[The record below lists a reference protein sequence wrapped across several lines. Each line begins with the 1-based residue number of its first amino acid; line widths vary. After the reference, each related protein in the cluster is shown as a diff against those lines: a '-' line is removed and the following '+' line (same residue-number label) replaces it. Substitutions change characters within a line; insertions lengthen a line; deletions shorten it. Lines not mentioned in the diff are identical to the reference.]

1 VIWVSGPPG
10 CGKTTLVSSYLEARK
25 LPCLW
30 YQLEAGD
37 ADPATFFYFLG
48 RAARKA
54 APRKR
59 KPLPLLT
66 PEYLQGIPA
75 FTQRYF
81 EELYTRLNPP
91 TRPLRK
97 GGQGGVIFK
106 KEGNKAETIMHPPL
120 KKGGRGGF
128 IVVFDDYHAVP
139 ENSPFHACILHGLSN
154 IPEGINVILISRS
167 DPPPAMI
174 RLQANHHLEVLG
186 WKDLQLT
193 LDESEGIVRLRA
205 EHKLSGETIQRMH
218 HKTDGWAAGLVLS
231 LERAKTEDVLAEKV
245 DKLTPEEIFEYF
257 ASEIFNRTDPEI
269 QGFLLRT
276 AFLPKMSVKMA
287 EELTGLPSA
296 GRILSALNRSN
307 YFTEKRFHP
316 EPIYQYHPLFRDFL
330 LSRAKENF
338 PRAELS
344 ILFRRAAI
352 LLEKDGQA
360 GAAVPLLR
368 EAGDGEGMVRLI
380 LRHARFMVE
389 QGRNRS
395 LEEWLNG
402 LPQGLLENHP
412 WLLYW
417 MGECRQPF
425 DPAFA
430 RPFFEKAFER
440 FRNQSDA
447 AGAFM
452 AWSGIVSS
460 ILSAFE
466 NYKSLDRW
474 ISVLENLLHDFREF
488 PSEEVGALVTCNMM
502 GALVVRQPHHPDV
515 EAWAQR
521 ALEAAERQANI
532 SFQLQTFIRLA
543 IYRTYIGDTQES
555 LQAIHSIQHLTRSPD
570 APPLAL
576 VAAKHAEAMHY
587 NQAGESHEKCLKA
600 VFESLELARTTGV
613 HRLDLMVLG
622 QGVYSALN
630 AGDGETVANL
640 LDQMAASS
648 QSFKPWEA
656 CFYHLLRTREGLLQG
671 AFKQASLHAE
681 MALKC
686 SEEVGSPISSVRCH
700 LAKAHVMHQ
709 LGKPRKAAEHLARAM
724 TISRRIKAKNSEF
737 WAFLAK
743 ALFALEQ
750 GKEASGSTS
759 LRKALAIGR
768 EEGYFIT
775 FIDRPFAMAGLCV
788 KALEKGIEVPY
799 VQELIRRCKLI
810 PDKPP
815 FHLESWPWPL
825 KIFTLGGFQILKEDD
840 PLKFSRK
847 AQQRPLSMLKALIA
861 LGGKEVREDQISD
874 ALWPEADGDVA
885 HESFATNL
893 HRLRKLIG
901 NEKAIQLRE
910 GRLTLDERFCW
921 VDVWAFER
929 ILGQAD
935 VRWKEKSKENAVLL
949 VEKAVDLYKGPFL
962 FREIEQPWA
971 AAMSERL
978 RSKFL
983 RSVGRLGQYW
993 QEAGQW
999 EKALDCYQKG
1009 LEVDNLAEE
1018 FYQGLMICRQH
1029 LGQRAEALSVYNRC
1043 KRALSQAFGVDPSF
1057 KTNEIYRSLLSG
1069 KQNT

>member
-1 VIWVSGPPG
+1 MGKVSRPILSGIYPRKRLFSLLDRMRERPAIWVSGPPG

-48 RAARKA
+48 QAVQKA
-54 APRKR
+54 SPRKR
-59 KPLPLLT
+59 RPLPLLT
-66 PEYLQGIPA
+66 PEYLQGIPT
-75 FTQRYF
+75 FTLRYF
-81 EELYTRLNPP
+81 QSLYDRLRIPGI
-91 TRPLRK
+91 L
-97 GGQGGVIFK
+97 
-106 KEGNKAETIMHPPL
+106 
-120 KKGGRGGF
+120 
-128 IVVFDDYHAVP
+128 VFDNYQDVP
-139 ENSPFHACILHGLSN
+139 AGAALHEILLTGLSSL
-154 IPEGINVILISRS
+154 PEGMNAVLISRS
-167 DPPPAMI
+167 DPPPGLI
-174 RLQANHHLEVLG
+174 RLQANHLMEIIG

-193 LDESEGIVRLRA
+193 LDESEGMVRLRA
-205 EHKLSGETIQRMH
+205 KNKLSRKAIRRMH
-218 HKTDGWAAGLVLS
+218 REMDGWAAGLVLCMES
-231 LERAKTEDVLAEKV
+231 ERIEDRQPESVGKLVPEKV
-245 DKLTPEEIFEYF
+245 FDYF
-257 ASEIFNRTDPEI
+257 ASEIFDRTDEEV
-269 QGFLLRT
+269 QRFLLRT
-276 AFLPKMSVKMA
+276 AFFPKMTAPMA
-287 EELTGLPSA
+287 EGLTGQPSA
-296 GRILSALNRSN
+296 SRILSTLSRNH
-307 YFTEKRFHP
+307 YFTEKRFP
-316 EPIYQYHPLFRDFL
+316 AAPIYQYHPLFREFL
-330 LSRAKENF
+330 ISRAKETF
-338 PRAELS
+338 SPALLS
-344 ILFRRAAI
+344 SLFRRAAVF
-352 LLEKDGQA
+352 LEEDGQEEA
-360 GAAVPLLR
+360 SVSLFR
-368 EAGDGEGMVRLI
+368 EAGDWEGMIRLI
-380 LRHARFMVE
+380 LKNAPSMVE
-389 QGRNRS
+389 QGRTRS

-402 LPQGLLENHP
+402 LPRGLFENHP

-417 MGECRQPF
+417 MGACRQPF

-447 AGAFM
+447 AGTFM

-474 ISVLENLLHDFREF
+474 ISVLETLLRDFRKF
-488 PSEEVGALVTCNMM
+488 PSEEVGAMVTCNMM

-521 ALEAAERQANI
+521 ALDAAERQANI
-532 SFQLQTFIRLA
+532 YFQLQTFIRLA
-543 IYRTYIGDTQES
+543 VYRTYIGDTQKS

-587 NQAGESHEKCLKA
+587 SQAGENHEKCLKA
-600 VFESLELARTTGV
+600 VSESLELARTTGV

-622 QGVYSALN
+622 QGVYSSLK
-630 AGDGETVANL
+630 AGDRETVANL

-656 CFYHLLRTREGLLQG
+656 CFYHLLRTREGLLRG

-700 LAKAHVMHQ
+700 LATAHVMHQ

-724 TISRRIKAKNSEF
+724 TISRRIRAKNSEF
-737 WAFLAK
+737 VAFLAK
-743 ALFALEQ
+743 ALFALDQ
-750 GKEASGSTS
+750 GEEASGLTS

-775 FIDRPFAMAGLCV
+775 FIDRPFAMARICV

-799 VQELIRRCKLI
+799 VQELIRRCNLI

-815 FHLESWPWPL
+815 LHLESWPWSL

-893 HRLRKLIG
+893 HRLRKLMG
-901 NEKAIQLRE
+901 NEKALQLRE

-935 VRWKEKSKENAVLL
+935 VRWKEKSKEEAVRL
-949 VEKAVDLYKGPFL
+949 VEKAIDLYKGPFL
-962 FREIEQPWA
+962 FRESEQPWA

-993 QEAGQW
+993 QEAGHW

-1009 LEVDNLAEE
+1009 LEVENLAEE
-1018 FYQGLMICRQH
+1018 FYQGLMTCHQH

-1043 KRALSQAFGVDPSF
+1043 KRALSQAFGVEPSSR
-1057 KTNEIYRSLLSG
+1057 TDGIYRSLLSG
-1069 KQNT
+1069 K

>member
-1 VIWVSGPPG
+1 MGKVSRPILTGIYPRKRLFASLDRMRERPVIWVAGPPG

-37 ADPATFFYFLG
+37 ADPATFFYYLG
-48 RAARKA
+48 QAVQKA
-54 APRKR
+54 VPRKR

-66 PEYLQGIPA
+66 PEYLQGIPT
-75 FTQRYF
+75 FTLRYF
-81 EELYTRLNPP
+81 QSLYDRLKIP
-91 TRPLRK
+91 
-97 GGQGGVIFK
+97 G
-106 KEGNKAETIMHPPL
+106 
-120 KKGGRGGF
+120 
-128 IVVFDDYHAVP
+128 IVVFDNYQDVP
-139 ENSPFHACILHGLSN
+139 AGAPLHEIILNGLSGL
-154 IPEGINVILISRS
+154 PDGINAVLISRS

-174 RLQANHHLEVLG
+174 RLQANHQLEILG
-186 WKDLQLT
+186 WNHLRMT
-193 LDESEGIVRLRA
+193 LDESEGMVRLRT
-205 EHKLSGETIQRMH
+205 KKRLSRETMLRMH
-218 HKTDGWAAGLVLS
+218 REVDGWAAGLVLRMES
-231 LERAKTEDVLAEKV
+231 EKMEEREPEPAGKLAPEKV
-245 DKLTPEEIFEYF
+245 FDYF
-257 ASEIFNRTDPEI
+257 ASEIFDRTDEEV
-269 QGFLLRT
+269 QKFLLQT
-276 AFLPKMSVKMA
+276 AFFPKMTASMA
-287 EELTGLPSA
+287 EGLTGQPSA
-296 GRILSALNRSN
+296 SRILSTLSRNH
-307 YFTEKRFHP
+307 YFTEKRFP
-316 EPIYQYHPLFRDFL
+316 ADPIYQYHPLFREFL
-330 LSRAKENF
+330 ISRAKETF
-338 PRAELS
+338 SPALLS
-344 ILFRRAAI
+344 SLFRRAAVF
-352 LLEKDGQA
+352 LEEDGQEEA
-360 GAAVPLLR
+360 SVSLFR
-368 EAGDGEGMVRLI
+368 EARDWEGMIRLI
-380 LRHARFMVE
+380 LKNAPSMVE
-389 QGRNRS
+389 QGRTRS

-402 LPQGLLENHP
+402 VPRGLFENHP

-417 MGECRQPF
+417 MGACRQPF
-425 DPAFA
+425 DPTFA

-447 AGAFM
+447 AGTFM

-474 ISVLENLLHDFREF
+474 ISILETLLRDFQKF
-488 PSEEVGALVTCNMM
+488 PSEEVGAMVTCNMM

-543 IYRTYIGDTQES
+543 IYRTYIGDTQKS

-587 NQAGESHEKCLKA
+587 NQAVENHEKCLKA
-600 VFESLELARTTGV
+600 VSESLELARTTGV

-622 QGVYSALN
+622 QGVLSALK
-630 AGDGETVANL
+630 AGDRETAANL

-656 CFYHLLRTREGLLQG
+656 CFYHLLRTREGLLRG

-681 MALKC
+681 MALQC

-700 LAKAHVMHQ
+700 LAAAQVMHQ
-709 LGKPRKAAEHLARAM
+709 LGKPRKAAEHLARAL
-724 TISRRIKAKNSEF
+724 TISRRIRAKNTEF
-737 WAFLAK
+737 SAFLAK
-743 ALFALEQ
+743 ALFSLEQ
-750 GKEASGSTS
+750 GKEASGLTS
-759 LRKALAIGR
+759 LRKALTIGR
-768 EEGYFIT
+768 EEEYFIT

-799 VQELIRRCKLI
+799 VQELIRRCNLI
-810 PDKPP
+810 PEKPP

-901 NEKAIQLRE
+901 NEKALPLRE
-910 GRLTLDERFCW
+910 GRLNLDERFCW

-935 VRWKEKSKENAVLL
+935 VRWKEKSKENAVRL
-949 VEKAVDLYKGPFL
+949 VEKAMDLYKGPFL

-983 RSVGRLGQYW
+983 RSVGRLAQYW

-1009 LEVDNLAEE
+1009 LEVDHLAEE
-1018 FYQGLMICRQH
+1018 FYQGLMTCHQH

-1043 KRALSQAFGVDPSF
+1043 KRALSQAFGVEPSP
-1057 KTNEIYRSLLSG
+1057 KTDGIYRSLLSG

>member
-1 VIWVSGPPG
+1 LDRKRERPVIWVSGPPG

-48 RAARKA
+48 QAVQKA
-54 APRKR
+54 SPRKR
-59 KPLPLLT
+59 RPLPLLT
-66 PEYLQGIPA
+66 PEYLQGIPT
-75 FTQRYF
+75 FTLRYF
-81 EELYTRLNPP
+81 QSLYDRLRIPGI
-91 TRPLRK
+91 L
-97 GGQGGVIFK
+97 
-106 KEGNKAETIMHPPL
+106 
-120 KKGGRGGF
+120 
-128 IVVFDDYHAVP
+128 VFDNYQDVP
-139 ENSPFHACILHGLSN
+139 AGAAWHEILLTGLSSL
-154 IPEGINVILISRS
+154 PEGMNAVLISRS
-167 DPPPAMI
+167 DPPPGLI
-174 RLQANHHLEVLG
+174 RLQANHLMEILG

-193 LDESEGIVRLRA
+193 LDESEGMVRLRA
-205 EHKLSGETIQRMH
+205 KNKLSRKAIRHMH
-218 HKTDGWAAGLVLS
+218 REMDGWAAGLVLGMES
-231 LERAKTEDVLAEKV
+231 ERIEDRQPESVGKLAPEKV
-245 DKLTPEEIFEYF
+245 FDYF
-257 ASEIFNRTDPEI
+257 ASEIFDRTDEEV
-269 QGFLLRT
+269 QKFLLQT
-276 AFLPKMSVKMA
+276 AFFPKMTAPMA
-287 EELTGLPSA
+287 EGLTGQPSA
-296 GRILSALNRSN
+296 SRILSTLSRNH
-307 YFTEKRFHP
+307 YFTEKRFP
-316 EPIYQYHPLFRDFL
+316 AAPIYQYHPLFREFL
-330 LSRAKENF
+330 ISRAKETF
-338 PRAELS
+338 SPALLS
-344 ILFRRAAI
+344 SLFRRAAVF
-352 LLEKDGQA
+352 LEEDGQEEA
-360 GAAVPLLR
+360 SVSLFR
-368 EAGDGEGMVRLI
+368 EAGDWEGMIRLI
-380 LRHARFMVE
+380 LKNAPSMVE
-389 QGRNRS
+389 QGRTRS

-402 LPQGLLENHP
+402 LPRGLFENHP

-417 MGECRQPF
+417 MGACRQPF

-587 NQAGESHEKCLKA
+587 SQAEESHEKCLKA
-600 VFESLELARTTGV
+600 VSESLELARTTGV

-622 QGVYSALN
+622 QGVNSALK
-630 AGDGETVANL
+630 AGDRETVENL

-648 QSFKPWEA
+648 QSFRPWEA

-681 MALKC
+681 MALQC

-700 LAKAHVMHQ
+700 LATAHVMHQ
-709 LGKPRKAAEHLARAM
+709 LGKPRKAAEYLARAM

-750 GKEASGSTS
+750 GEEASGLTS

-775 FIDRPFAMAGLCV
+775 FIDRPFAMARLCV

-799 VQELIRRCKLI
+799 AQELIRRCKLI

-1009 LEVDNLAEE
+1009 LEVENLAEE
-1018 FYQGLMICRQH
+1018 FYQGLMTCHQH